1 MPWLQLLEGAESTD
15 YVYMMIGTLGSI
27 VTGASIP
34 LIEVLFGRM
43 LDELNTDPTSF
54 EDGIKK
60 IALYFVYVAAAN
72 IPSGIVQVYSFGIFY
87 NLYPFF
93 WA

>member
-43 LDELNTDPTSF
+43 LDELNTDPT
-54 EDGIKK
+54 
-60 IALYFVYVAAAN
+60 
-72 IPSGIVQVYSFGIFY
+72 
-87 NLYPFF
+87 
-93 WA
+93 